1 MDLRFGKIGR
11 GLCAGL
17 IYTALGIGAN
27 PALADPALRAL
38 ATGEMAGVALLEAP
52 LAVPDVAFA
61 APDGTDRRL
70 ADWRG
75 EVVVLNFWAT
85 WCAPCRAEM
94 PSLDALAAAQ
104 AGRGVAVLAVATGRN
119 PPDAIARFYAEA
131 EIAHLPVLTD
141 RGSALARAMGVMG
154 LPATVLID
162 REGRELGRIV
172 GEADWNAPEAHAL
185 IEALRTR

>member
-1 MDLRFGKIGR
+1 MGLGFGKIGR
-11 GLCAGL
+11 GLRAGVV
-17 IYTALGIGAN
+17 YTALGVGAN
-27 PALADPALRAL
+27 PALADPALRAR
-38 ATGEMAGVALLEAP
+38 AVGEMAGVAILEAP

-61 APDGTDRRL
+61 APDGSDRRL

-94 PSLDALAAAQ
+94 PSLDALAAAHE
-104 AGRGVAVLAVATGRN
+104 GRGVAVLAVATGRN
-119 PPDAIARFYAEA
+119 PPEAIARFYAEA
-131 EIAHLPVLTD
+131 GIARLPVLTD

-154 LPATVLID
+154 LPATILID
-162 REGRELGRIV
+162 REGREVGRIV

-185 IEALRTR
+185 IEALRDR

>member
-1 MDLRFGKIGR
+1 MGLRFGKIGR
-11 GLCAGL
+11 GLCAGV

-52 LAVPDVAFA
+52 LAVPDVVFA

-94 PSLDALAAAQ
+94 PSLDALAAAH